1 VAVHRTPGRSK
12 NYSFIYTWLFDNT
25 KARIPKSIIT
35 WSEMGQQI
43 SQAKKV
49 FYTLH
54 SHFDCTCTCIMLSVF
69 TIGFSLHSA
78 LCTLHCAALLVS
90 QSTHPSKD
98 LLCRGKIN
106 SNHTSL
112 LSGILVSNYG
122 CSPCLNY
129 MEILQGCFLSE
140 PTFFTFLMWKWCYF

>member
-1 VAVHRTPGRSK
+1 MKNKTIFFKKWLSTECLDGLKIIHSYTHDYSTIRKQEFPRVSSHGLKWDNKSPKLKRSSILCTLTLTVHVHVSCSLYLQP
-12 NYSFIYTWLFDNT
+12 
-25 KARIPKSIIT
+25 
-35 WSEMGQQI
+35 
-43 SQAKKV
+43 V
-49 FYTLH
+49 F
-54 SHFDCTCTCIMLSVF
+54 
-69 TIGFSLHSA
+69 

-140 PTFFTFLMWKWCYF
+140 PTFFTFLM